1 MSKLLTSFH
10 LKGITLKNRV
20 VMSPMCQYSAEDG
33 FANDWHFIHYGSRAV
48 GGCGAIIQEAT
59 AISPEGRITYG
70 DLGIW
75 KDEHIDQLSKI
86 VNFVQKHGAV
96 AGIQLAHAGR
106 KASCSLPQNG
116 GKQLNEGA
124 NSWTTVSASPIPF
137 DKGENTP
144 KPLSRED
151 IKGVIDDFKSATM
164 RSLKAGYEIIEI
176 HAAHGYLV
184 HQFLSPLSNHRTDEY
199 GGSFENRTRFL
210 LEIVDALIGLLGEKE
225 SLWVR
230 ISATDWVEGGWSI
243 EESVELS
250 KLLKDKGVDV
260 IDVSSGG
267 NAVHAKIP
275 VGPSYQVP
283 FSKRIKREVGVITG
297 AVGLITDSKQA
308 ENLLNARK
316 CDLIFLGRELLRN
329 PQFVLN
335 AAKELGD
342 TVANYPVQY
351 LRGYK

>member
-48 GGCGAIIQEAT
+48 GGCGTIIQEAT
-59 AISPEGRITYG
+59 AISPEGRISHG

-75 KDEHIDQLSKI
+75 KDEHIEKLTQI
-86 VNFVQKHGAV
+86 VKFVEKSGAV

-106 KASCSLPQNG
+106 KASCALPQNG
-116 GKQLNEGA
+116 GKQLIEGP
-124 NSWTTVSASPIPF
+124 NSWATVSASAIPF
-137 DKGENTP
+137 EANENP
-144 KPLSRED
+144 PIALSKEG
-151 IKGVIDDFKSATM
+151 IENVIEDFKNAAL
-164 RSLKAGYEIIEI
+164 RSLEAGYRILEI
-176 HAAHGYLV
+176 HAAHGYLI

-210 LEIVDALIGLLGEKE
+210 LEIVDALISLLGEKH

-243 EESVELS
+243 EDSVELS
-250 KLLKDKGVDV
+250 KLLKEKGVDV
-260 IDVSSGG
+260 VDVSTGG
-267 NAVHAKIP
+267 NIAHAKIP

-283 FSKRIKREVGVITG
+283 FSKRIKRETGIITG
-297 AVGLITDSKQA
+297 AVGLITDAKQA
-308 ENLLNARK
+308 ENLLNASK

>member
-10 LKGITLKNRV
+10 LNGITLKNRV

-48 GGCGAIIQEAT
+48 GGCGTIIQEAT
-59 AISPEGRITYG
+59 AVSPEGRITYG

-75 KDEHIDQLSKI
+75 KDEQIEKLAQI
-86 VNFVQKHGAV
+86 VNLIEKNGAV

-106 KASCSLPQNG
+106 KASCDLPQNG
-116 GKQLNEGA
+116 GKQLTEGI
-124 NSWTTVSASPIPF
+124 NSWSTVSASAIPF
-137 DKGENTP
+137 SPNENP
-144 KPLSRED
+144 PIALSKEA
-151 IKGVIDDFKSATM
+151 IKDVIDDFKNAAS
-164 RSLKAGYEIIEI
+164 RSLTAGYKILEV
-176 HAAHGYLV
+176 HAAHGYLI

-210 LEIVDALIGLLGEKE
+210 LEIVDALVSLLSEKH

-250 KLLKDKGVDV
+250 KLLKDRGVDV
-260 IDVSSGG
+260 IDVSTGG
-267 NAVHAKIP
+267 NVPNAKIP
-275 VGPSYQVP
+275 VSPSFQVP
-283 FSKRIKREVGVITG
+283 FSKRIKRETGIVTG
-297 AVGLITDSKQA
+297 AVGLITDAKQA
-308 ENLLNARK
+308 ENLLNANK
-316 CDLIFLGRELLRN
+316 CDLIFIGRELLRS

-335 AAKELGD
+335 ASIELGD

-351 LRGYK
+351 IRGYK